1 MGRST
6 CNLQPTCNMVHQG
19 GVGTELIADVFTAL
33 GDYIAIGQDMVRS
46 PAFPYQRLFVSS
58 ENFK

>member
-1 MGRST
+1 
-6 CNLQPTCNMVHQG
+6 MVHQG

-33 GDYIAIGQDMVRS
+33 GDYIAIGQDMVCS

>member
-1 MGRST
+1 
-6 CNLQPTCNMVHQG
+6 MVHQG